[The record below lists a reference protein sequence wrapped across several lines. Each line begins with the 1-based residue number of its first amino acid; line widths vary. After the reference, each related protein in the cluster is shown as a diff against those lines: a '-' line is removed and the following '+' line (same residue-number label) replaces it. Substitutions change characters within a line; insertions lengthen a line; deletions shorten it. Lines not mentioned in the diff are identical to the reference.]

1 MKGLPW
7 GRTLAWARR
16 WAISAGSLGGG
27 VLTLFVFRRGLPHI
41 AWIVGYVLLVWL
53 LAGVMA
59 QQREPL
65 AQSPRRAHRIVAT
78 AVDYTIQTLYHGLL
92 LFCLPAYWAAATLT
106 SLNASFL
113 ALLVALALIATFD
126 PWYSLLVTPRRWARV
141 IYLVVST
148 FAALNLA
155 LPLVGVPPFAA
166 LMLAAWAAVAAL
178 APSAARV
185 TRWPWPRALA
195 ATVVAGV
202 AMALL
207 VGYGRELVPPA
218 PLFLARATLGWQVDS
233 AGEIEPIASPVRV
246 GELNGRALVAL
257 TAIYAPAGLLQG
269 VEHVWRRDG
278 AVVNVVRLTPV
289 FGGRREGFRTWSRKT
304 SFPQDSVGRWTVDV
318 VTDSGQLIGRL
329 RFRVVA

>member
-1 MKGLPW
+1 VSGLPW
-7 GRTLAWARR
+7 GRAVAWARR
-16 WAISAGSLGGG
+16 WAVSVGSLAGG
-27 VLTLFVFRRGLPHI
+27 VLTLFVFRRGLHV

-59 QQREPL
+59 QLREPL
-65 AQSPRRAHRIVAT
+65 GQSQKRSHRIVAT

-106 SLNASFL
+106 SPNAAFLGLLVGL
-113 ALLVALALIATFD
+113 ALVATFD
-126 PWYSLLVTPRRWARV
+126 PLYGALVTPRRWVRA
-141 IYLVVST
+141 IYLVVPT

-178 APSAARV
+178 APGAARV

-202 AMALL
+202 ALALL
-207 VGYGRELVPPA
+207 VGYGRALVPPA
-218 PLFLARATLGWQVDS
+218 PLFLARAALGWQVDS
-233 AGEIEPIASPVRV
+233 AGEIEPIDAPVRV
-246 GELNGRALVAL
+246 GELGGRPLVAF

-304 SFPQDSVGRWTVDV
+304 SFPPNPVGRWTIDV

>member
-1 MKGLPW
+1 MSRPPQP
-7 GRTLAWARR
+7 RAVAWARR
-16 WAISAGSLGGG
+16 WAVSVASLSGG
-27 VLTLFVFRRGLPHI
+27 VLTLFVFRRGLPHV

-59 QQREPL
+59 QLREPL
-65 AQSPRRAHRIVAT
+65 TQSGRRSHRIVAT

-92 LFCLPAYWAAATLT
+92 LFCLPAYWAATTLT
-106 SLNASFL
+106 APNAAFL
-113 ALLVALALIATFD
+113 GLLVALALVATFD
-126 PWYSLLVTPRRWARV
+126 PWYTALVMPHRWARG
-141 IYLVVST
+141 IYFVVST

-155 LPLVGVPPFAA
+155 LPLIGVPPFAA

-178 APSAARV
+178 APGAARV

-195 ATVVAGV
+195 ATVVLGV

-207 VGYGRELVPPA
+207 VGYGRAVVSPA
-218 PLFLARATLGWQVDS
+218 PLFVARAALGWQVDS
-233 AGEIEPIASPVRV
+233 T
-246 GELNGRALVAL
+246 GELQAIDGPLRVADLDGRALVAF

-269 VEHVWRRDG
+269 VEHVWRREG
-278 AVVNVVRLTPV
+278 AVVNVIPLTPV

-304 SFPQDSVGRWTVDV
+304 SFPLDSVGRWTVDV

-329 RFRVVA
+329 SFRVIA